1 MVDFEKLQQDNAIIG
16 SCGADA
22 AEEIKLSKEVAGQIA
37 GAFTYWLS
45 QNVQK
50 NPVML
55 NICVGTDERSSS
67 DELKEGFLEAISLWG
82 ATGHDAGVATLHAVS
97 VCPSMPCFEI
107 DGSVMIGA
115 GDLPENQNGFRFFTA
130 EEEADEE
137 DVKEILRLASRY
149 NFIGGTYEKNEINL
163 MQMYRLYY
171 KDRT

>member
-1 MVDFEKLQQDNAIIG
+1 MVDFEKLQHGNEIIG
-16 SCGADA
+16 VCGSGA
-22 AEEIKLSKEVAGQIA
+22 AEEIKLSKEVAGQIS

-67 DELKEGFLEAISLWG
+67 EELKEGFLEAISLWG
-82 ATGHDAGVATLHAVS
+82 ATGHDAGIATLHAVS

-107 DGSVMIGA
+107 DGAVLIG
-115 GDLPENQNGFRFFTA
+115 GEDLPEGQNRFRFFTA
-130 EEEADEE
+130 EEESDEE

-171 KDRT
+171 KDRI